1 APLSLPSTP
10 DLCLQ
15 DSRWSRRHRDVDVR
29 IAHSSTVTNR
39 SPLSIAVS
47 LEGKTFR
54 AAQRHFGAHAGHG
67 VMPARWRDPDIRT
80 SRERPGDSGLVR
92 LTTCETLRRRYAAPD
107 SGVQR

>member
-1 APLSLPSTP
+1 VDTQKAVARRDLVGREESVGDINALPPRSPPRAPPSLPSTP

-15 DSRWSRRHRDVDVR
+15 DSRWSRRHSDVDVR

-54 AAQRHFGAHAGHG
+54 AA
-67 VMPARWRDPDIRT
+67 
-80 SRERPGDSGLVR
+80 
-92 LTTCETLRRRYAAPD
+92 ETLWGTRRPWRNACQVEGP
-107 SGVQR
+107 